1 MANLTVC
8 MPVLL
13 SLYSFFLSPIILSLI
28 SHMPFLICCFYFRYV
43 LKHFTILI
51 TFVSDAGTDH
61 LYFFK
66 MSGNTLILY
75 TPQTIVMQL
84 FTHSCFIFIFN
95 NISTSEQTKFLQYIL
110 LKSLFLHAKRKALT
124 FQHHAQISTFLFV
137 CFYVISAPAIPQD
150 SKLQNNHSIIPYL
163 PVISHKSGS
172 SQMLRNNPSV
182 SRHGGSSRNFH
193 LHGEGSQKI

>member
-1 MANLTVC
+1 MAELTVC

-84 FTHSCFIFIFN
+84 FTHSCFIFIYLRTDKIFTVH
-95 NISTSEQTKFLQYIL
+95 SSEITVSPCKTKGTNLPASCTDQYLSFCVFLCHICPGNTTGQ
-110 LKSLFLHAKRKALT
+110 
-124 FQHHAQISTFLFV
+124 
-137 CFYVISAPAIPQD
+137 
-150 SKLQNNHSIIPYL
+150 
-163 PVISHKSGS
+163 
-172 SQMLRNNPSV
+172 
-182 SRHGGSSRNFH
+182 
-193 LHGEGSQKI
+193 